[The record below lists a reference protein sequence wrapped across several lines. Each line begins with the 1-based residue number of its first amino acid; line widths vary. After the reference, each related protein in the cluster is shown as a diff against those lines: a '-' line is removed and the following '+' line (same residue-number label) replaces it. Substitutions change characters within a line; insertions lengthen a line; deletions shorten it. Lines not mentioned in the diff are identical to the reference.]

1 MGPNFNP
8 IYEYLSI
15 IRILLILALINLLR
29 AKSFIIVIEGTIL
42 VLKNIS
48 FAGKGGLVLL
58 FGYLDIESWN
68 SVNFFLKIQCL
79 EH

>member
-42 VLKNIS
+42 VLKKLG

-58 FGYLDIESWN
+58 LGYLDI
-68 SVNFFLKIQCL
+68 
-79 EH
+79 